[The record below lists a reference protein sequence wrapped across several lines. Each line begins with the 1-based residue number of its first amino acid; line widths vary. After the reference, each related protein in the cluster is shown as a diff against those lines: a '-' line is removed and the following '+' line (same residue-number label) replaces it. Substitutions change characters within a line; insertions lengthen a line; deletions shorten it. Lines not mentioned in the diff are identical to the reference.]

1 MDLTS
6 QTTFSTIPNNPSPSP
21 LSLSLS
27 PSVPGK
33 THQRAPCRLHNS
45 RTTRT
50 RKLRDG
56 YGITYLLTDWSLR
69 S

>member
-50 RKLRDG
+50 RCPIKDNVLSTFQLR
-56 YGITYLLTDWSLR
+56 LM
-69 S
+69 